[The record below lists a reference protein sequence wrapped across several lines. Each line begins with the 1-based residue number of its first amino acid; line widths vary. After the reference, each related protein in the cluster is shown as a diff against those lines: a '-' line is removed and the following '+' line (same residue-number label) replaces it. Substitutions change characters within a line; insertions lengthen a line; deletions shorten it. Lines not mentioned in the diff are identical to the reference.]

1 MSDDKS
7 KDIKI
12 EESAEERS
20 IILKHLNR
28 WKSFYEI
35 LLVVIAVG
43 LSAWANVTTM
53 KSLNKQELEFRIRN
67 RPYVILDG
75 DPKLGGDVKY
85 SFETKQGE
93 KHLREYGESFEKS
106 IEINIQNASDVPAK
120 QFKGIAVIYLNNK
133 QVYRTA
139 IVPITFTLVKG
150 SSRRFSIGLKDEWWN
165 TVSDNSKELSIDLSL
180 TYTGMLGEVP
190 DSYQTIVRFIL
201 EVDVEKKSYKCLYT
215 EYDIK

>member
-12 EESAEERS
+12 EGESAEERP

-75 DPKLGGDVKY
+75 DPKFGGYIKY
-85 SFETKQGE
+85 SFETKQGDQHMLE
-93 KHLREYGESFEKS
+93 HGEAFPGS
-106 IEINIQNASDVPAK
+106 IEISIQNVSDIPAK
-120 QFKGIAVIYLNNK
+120 QVQGSAIVYLNNEH
-133 QVYRTA
+133 VYTTA
-139 IVPITFTLVKG
+139 ITPISLTKG
-150 SSRRFSIGLKDEWWN
+150 SSQRIRIGLKTEWFN
-165 TVSDNSKELSIDLSL
+165 VFVDGSKKLSVDFNI
-180 TYTGMLGEVP
+180 TYSGMLGESP
-190 DSYQTIVRFIL
+190 KFYQLRVRFVFDV
-201 EVDVEKKSYKCLYT
+201 VDVEKNSAKCLYS